1 MKEED
6 IPKLSN
12 EEIQKIERI
21 TEAFKKRE
29 DARKNR
35 LDAEANLE
43 SQKKWRTVFER
54 APKETIP
61 FIIYVVYD
69 IALVLSVLLNIIQY
83 TDVRL
88 WVGASI
94 LILALVAPLFVLP
107 NISWKNLFRYLKNR
121 IAGKKE
127 ENGLRSMKSAKT

>member
-29 DARKNR
+29 EAKKNR

-43 SQKKWRTVFER
+43 SQKSWRTVFES
-54 APKETIP
+54 APKETVP
-61 FIIYVVYD
+61 FIIYVVYC
-69 IALVLSVLLNIIQY
+69 IALVLSVLLIIIQY

-94 LILALVAPLFVLP
+94 LIIGLVAPLFVLP
-107 NISWKNLFRYLKNR
+107 NISWKNLFKYLKNK
-121 IAGKKE
+121 ITGKNKE
-127 ENGLRSMKSAKT
+127 TLPIT

>member
-21 TEAFKKRE
+21 SEAFRKRE
-29 DARKNR
+29 NAKKNR

-43 SQKKWRTVFER
+43 SQKKWLTVFER

-69 IALVLSVLLNIIQY
+69 IALALTALFTILQY

-88 WVGASI
+88 WVGAS
-94 LILALVAPLFVLP
+94 LIIVAMFAPLFVLP
-107 NISWKNLFRYLKNR
+107 NVSWKNLFSYLKNK
-121 IAGKKE
+121 ITGKKQ
-127 ENGLRSMKSAKT
+127 

>member
-21 TEAFKKRE
+21 SEAFRKRE
-29 DARKNR
+29 DAKKNR

-43 SQKKWRTVFER
+43 SQKKWLRVFER

-69 IALVLSVLLNIIQY
+69 IALALAALFTILQY

-88 WVGASI
+88 WVGAS
-94 LILALVAPLFVLP
+94 LIIVAMVAPLFVLP
-107 NISWKNLFRYLKNR
+107 NVSWKNLFSYLKNK
-121 IAGKKE
+121 ITGKKE
-127 ENGLRSMKSAKT
+127 ENDEN

>member
-69 IALVLSVLLNIIQY
+69 IALALTGLFNILQY

-88 WVGASI
+88 WVGASL
-94 LILALVAPLFVLP
+94 LIVAMVAPLFVLP
-107 NISWKNLFRYLKNR
+107 NVSWKNLFSYLKNK
-121 IAGKKE
+121 ITGEKEKKE
-127 ENGLRSMKSAKT
+127 EMLPLT

>member
-6 IPKLSN
+6 IPKLSI
-12 EEIQKIERI
+12 EDIQKIERI
-21 TEAFKKRE
+21 SEAFRKRE
-29 DARKNR
+29 NAKKNR

-43 SQKKWRTVFER
+43 SQKKWLTVFER

-69 IALVLSVLLNIIQY
+69 IALALTGLFNILQY

-88 WVGASI
+88 WVGASL
-94 LILALVAPLFVLP
+94 LIVAMVAPLFVLP
-107 NISWKNLFRYLKNR
+107 NVNWKNLSRYLKNK
-121 IAGKKE
+121 ITGKKDD
-127 ENGLRSMKSAKT
+127 

>member
-29 DARKNR
+29 EAKKNR

-43 SQKKWRTVFER
+43 SQKSWRTVFEN
-54 APKETIP
+54 APKETVP
-61 FIIYVVYD
+61 FIIYVVYC
-69 IALVLSVLLNIIQY
+69 IVLVLSVLLISIQY

-94 LILALVAPLFVLP
+94 LIIGLVAPLFVLP
-107 NISWKNLFRYLKNR
+107 NISWKNLFRYLKTR
-121 IAGKKE
+121 LQARERKRY
-127 ENGLRSMKSAKT
+127 LSRRLAM

>member
-12 EEIQKIERI
+12 EDIQKIERI

-29 DARKNR
+29 DAKKNR

-43 SQKKWRTVFER
+43 SQKKWLTVFER

-88 WVGASI
+88 WVGAFI
-94 LILALVAPLFVLP
+94 LILALFAPLFVLP

-121 IAGKKE
+121 IMGKQE
-127 ENGLRSMKSAKT
+127 ENGLGKNLEV

>member
-21 TEAFKKRE
+21 SEAFRKRE
-29 DARKNR
+29 DAKKNR

-43 SQKKWRTVFER
+43 SQKSWLTVFEG

-69 IALVLSVLLNIIQY
+69 IALVLSVLLIIIQY

-88 WVGASI
+88 WVGAAI

-107 NISWKNLFRYLKNR
+107 NVNWKNLFRYLKNK
-121 IAGKKE
+121 ITGKRE
-127 ENGLRSMKSAKT
+127 ETLPIT